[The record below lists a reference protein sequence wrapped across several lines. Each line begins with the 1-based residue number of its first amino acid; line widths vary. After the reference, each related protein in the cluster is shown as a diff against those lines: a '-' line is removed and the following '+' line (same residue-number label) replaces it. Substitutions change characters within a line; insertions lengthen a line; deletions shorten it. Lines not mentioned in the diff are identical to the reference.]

1 MSRDASWVFWID
13 RGGTFTDIVAQ
24 RPDGQLATLKLL
36 SEDPQRYGDAAV
48 AGILRLLD
56 AAPELPRRI
65 DSVKMGTTV
74 ATNALLE
81 RRGEPCA
88 LVITAGFADALAI
101 GYQQRPDLFALE
113 IRKPAALYARVVEAH
128 ERIDAD
134 GTIVQPLDTLRLEQA
149 LDALRAEGL
158 SAIAIALL
166 HADRYPE
173 HERTAATLARAAGFT
188 QVSVSHQVSPLMKLI
203 PRGDTTTVDAYLSP
217 VLRRYVDQVL
227 DGLHGLVPAERLL
240 FMQSHGGLAQAT
252 RFQGKDSILSGP
264 AGGVVGMAETSASA
278 GLAHV
283 IGFDMGGTSTDV
295 SLYAGEFERTLD
307 SVVAGVRI
315 RAPMLRIHTVA
326 AGGGSVLHWRQG
338 RLQVGPDSAGAQ
350 PGPLCYRNGGPLT
363 VTDVNV
369 FLGRLQPDFFPQLFG
384 PEGTEP
390 LDVAAVQTAFA
401 ERAAQIAADTDRPI
415 TAEAVAEGYLA
426 IAVESM
432 ASAIKQISTQRG
444 HDVSRY
450 ALCCFG
456 GAGGQHACRVA
467 DALGMR
473 EVFIHPLAGVLSA
486 YGMGLA
492 DLRVTRERTA
502 ALALDDTQ
510 APALTGLLRALAQEC
525 TDALEAQALETTGS
539 ELAYRLLIKL
549 DGSDSTLTID
559 CQLPLD
565 VERITQAF
573 HIEHARRFGFQ
584 EHSTALIVDT
594 AQVEAIGRVPRHTE
608 TRLTAVAGST
618 APPALAEREVY
629 CDGTWHRV
637 EFYDREALNPGMQ
650 LKGPAVIVE
659 TNATTVIE
667 SGWVAGLNAY
677 GHLLLERSDTMAR
690 HDHAHEQVD
699 PVLLEIFNQLTMHV
713 AEQMGVVLEN
723 TAVSVNIKERLDFS
737 CALFDGDG
745 ELIANAPHMPIHL
758 GSMGESVQAVM
769 RVACDIG
776 ASDVYML
783 NDPYHGGT
791 HLPDITVVTPVF
803 ARPDDTTPSFWVAS
817 RAHHADIGGITPG
830 SMPPDS
836 RTINEEG
843 VLFEVFRLVE
853 GGELCIDALLERLTA
868 GPWPARNP
876 RQNIADLKAQI
887 AANARGIRELER
899 VIGHYGITTVRAYM
913 KHIRANAEEAVRE
926 VVGRLHDGEFVID
939 MDGGER
945 ICVSVRVDRA
955 RREAR
960 IDFTGT
966 SAQSPR
972 NFNAPAAVTKAA
984 VLYAFR
990 ALVRMEIP
998 LNAGCLVPL
1007 TIINPHGCLL
1017 NPSPPAAVVAGNVET
1032 SQCITDALLGA
1043 LGVLAGSQGTMNN
1056 LTFGNATYQYYETL
1070 CGGAGAGEGF
1080 AGADAVHTHMT
1091 NSRLT
1096 DPEVLEHRYPVRV
1109 EHFGIRQG
1117 SGGGG
1122 RYRGGHGAIRRL
1134 RFLEPMSAA
1143 ILSNNRRCRP
1153 FGLEGGEPGSAG
1165 VNRVLR
1171 ADGRESLLPAC
1182 ATVEMAAGDQLE
1194 IATPGGGGYG
1204 SAGE

>member
-1 MSRDASWVFWID
+1 MSPGAWAFWID
-13 RGGTFTDIVAQ
+13 RGGTFTDVVAR
-24 RPDGQLATLKLL
+24 RPDGQLVTLKLL

-113 IRKPAALYARVVEAH
+113 IRKPAVLYTRIVEAH

-134 GTIVQPLDTLRLEQA
+134 GSLVRPLDTARLEEA
-149 LDALRAEGL
+149 LRAVRAEGL
-158 SAIAIALL
+158 SAVAIALL

-188 QVSVSHQVSPLMKLI
+188 QVSVSHEVSPLMKLV

-227 DGLHGLVPAERLL
+227 DGLQGLVPAERLL

-252 RFQGKDSILSGP
+252 HFQGKDSILSGP
-264 AGGVVGMAETSASA
+264 AGGVVGMAETSGSA
-278 GLAHV
+278 GLSQV

-326 AGGGSVLHWRQG
+326 AGGGSILHWRQG

-384 PEGTEP
+384 PEGTDP
-390 LDVAAVQTAFA
+390 LDVAAVQSAFA
-401 ERAAQIAADTDRPI
+401 KRAAQIGADTDRPI

-473 EVFIHPLAGVLSA
+473 EVYIHPLAGVLSA

-502 ALALDDTQ
+502 EFALADAH
-510 APALTGLLRALAQEC
+510 APALAALLQALAREC
-525 TDALEAQALETTGS
+525 TEALQAEALETTGS
-539 ELAYRLLIKL
+539 ELVHRLLIKL

-559 CQLPLD
+559 CTLPLD
-565 VERITQAF
+565 VDRVTQAF
-573 HIEHARRFGFQ
+573 HAEHARRYGFQ
-584 EHSTALIVDT
+584 EHGTALIVDA

-608 TRLTAVAGST
+608 ARLTAADSVT
-618 APPALAEREVY
+618 PPPALAERQVF
-629 CDGTWHRV
+629 CDGVWRRV
-637 EFYDREALNPGMQ
+637 EFHDRDALRPGMR
-650 LKGPAVIVE
+650 LEGPAVIVE
-659 TNATTVIE
+659 DNATTVVE
-667 SGWVAGLNAY
+667 PGWVAGLNVY
-677 GHLLLERSDTMAR
+677 GHLLLERSDAMVR
-690 HDHAHEQVD
+690 QHHDHERPD
-699 PVLLEIFNQLTMHV
+699 PVLLEIFNRLTMHV

-769 RVACDIG
+769 RAARDVV
-776 ASDVYML
+776 ASDVYLL

-803 ARPDDTTPSFWVAS
+803 ASADDPMPSFWVAS

-830 SMPPDS
+830 SMPPES
-836 RTINEEG
+836 RNINEEG
-843 VLFEVFRLVE
+843 VLFDVFRLVE
-853 GGELCIDALLERLTA
+853 DGELRTEALLERLTE

-899 VIGHYGITTVRAYM
+899 VIGHYGLETVRAYM

-926 VVGRLHDGEFVID
+926 VVDRLHDGEFVID

-945 ICVSVRVDRA
+945 ICVSVRIDRA
-955 RREAR
+955 RREAC

-966 SAQSPR
+966 SAQSSR
-972 NFNAPAAVTKAA
+972 NFNAPAAVAKAA

-990 ALVRMEIP
+990 ALVRTEIP
-998 LNAGCLVPL
+998 LNAGCLAPL
-1007 TIINPHGCLL
+1007 TIINPPGCLL
-1017 NPSPPAAVVAGNVET
+1017 NPAPPAAVVAGNVET

-1056 LTFGNATYQYYETL
+1056 LTFGNATHQYYETL
-1070 CGGAGAGEGF
+1070 CGGAGAGDGF
-1080 AGADAVHTHMT
+1080 PGADAVHTHMT

-1096 DPEVLEHRYPVRV
+1096 DPEVLEHRYPVRI
-1109 EHFGIRQG
+1109 EHFGIRQD
-1117 SGGGG
+1117 SGGQG
-1122 RYRGGHGAIRRL
+1122 RYRGGHGVIRRL
-1134 RFLEPMSAA
+1134 RFLEPMSAS
-1143 ILSNNRRCRP
+1143 ILSNNRCCRP
-1153 FGLEGGEPGSAG
+1153 FGLAGGEPGSPG
-1165 VNRVLR
+1165 VNRLLR
-1171 ADGRESLLPAC
+1171 ADGREALLPAC
-1182 ATVEMAAGDQLE
+1182 ASIDMAAGDQLE
-1194 IATPGGGGYG
+1194 ITTPGGGGYG
-1204 SAGE
+1204 SAGK